1 MTEIEDSV
9 SVIQAITLM
18 KSHLVTASAES
29 TIAEAI
35 DRMDIYQVDE
45 LPVIDEVGGYTGMVL
60 EADIAA
66 YFLNQLQSASGHDGF
81 EVAAL
86 RPLRDVI
93 REPIAAVRDIEPVT
107 WRLVERLL
115 TVDRR
120 IPVIDESGKLIGSLN
135 RVDVIQALIEHELI
149 PKREG

>member
-1 MTEIEDSV
+1 MTEIEDRV
-9 SVIQAITLM
+9 SVIQAVAMM

-45 LPVIDEVGGYTGMVL
+45 LPVIDEMGGYVGMVL

-66 YFLNQLQSASGHDGF
+66 YFLNYLQSASGRDGF
-81 EVAAL
+81 QAAAM

-93 REPIAAVRDIEPVT
+93 RDPIAAVRDIEPVT
-107 WRLVERLL
+107 WQLVERLL
-115 TVDRR
+115 TADRR
-120 IPVIDESGKLIGSLN
+120 IPVIDVSGKLIGSLN